1 MKNKYDTF
9 SKEELTNQLEILLK
23 DFQDKKFKSVFG
35 KISNPK
41 EIPEIRKNIARVK
54 TVIRQY
60 EIAEKSGIK
69 KETKKEMK
77 KVK

>member
-60 EIAEKSGIK
+60 EIAGK
-69 KETKKEMK
+69 KEIKKEMK